1 MATRRPPPPPKTK
14 TNPTGRAQT
23 ARGEVTRAKLLEV
36 AHGLFIRNG
45 FHGTSMRQIADAAG
59 VAVGGIYNHF
69 GDKEAIFAAVL
80 DAYHP
85 YHTLLPALEATE
97 GDTVE
102 AYVHNITTRARA
114 EMTGIETRLLPLVFM
129 ELVEFQGRHLKQL
142 AAKMFPALLNFMQGL
157 TQRRGKLR
165 PLPLPVM
172 LRAYLGLMIGFLISE
187 MLLKDSPVLKNADY
201 DWYGGMVDIYLHGI
215 LEPEA

>member
-1 MATRRPPPPPKTK
+1 
-14 TNPTGRAQT
+14 
-23 ARGEVTRAKLLEV
+23 
-36 AHGLFIRNG
+36 
-45 FHGTSMRQIADAAG
+45 
-59 VAVGGIYNHF
+59 
-69 GDKEAIFAAVL
+69 
-80 DAYHP
+80 
-85 YHTLLPALEATE
+85 
-97 GDTVE
+97 
-102 AYVHNITTRARA
+102 
-114 EMTGIETRLLPLVFM
+114 M